1 MTFASAPIL
10 RVGEAVD
17 RVIYRGFFVKALQQ
31 ALVNAGYD
39 VGEAGIDGLYGPDTA
54 AALKAFQDNH
64 PDARELDQLPGYI
77 PYQIAGCHTYRA
89 LGLDVWTSYCRG
101 GVSADGATCDDVMA
115 ADAQGLVSLKCVAIE
130 GEPPEVPVEEPAW
143 RRYAPVALAVAGVA
157 VLGYWAGRR

>member
-1 MTFASAPIL
+1 MTFASAPL
-10 RVGEAVD
+10 LPVGETVD

-54 AALKAFQDNH
+54 AALKAFQDDH
-64 PDARELDQLPGYI
+64 PDARDQDQLPGYI
-77 PYQIAGCHTYRA
+77 PYQVAGCRTYRA

-101 GVSADGATCDDVMA
+101 NVSADGVTCDDVMA
-115 ADAQGLVSLKCVAIE
+115 ADAQGLVSLKCVTVE

-143 RRYAPVALAVAGVA
+143 KRYAPVALAVGAA